1 MKHKTDKNHFDH
13 QRHFAHFLWASN
25 RGRQLY
31 DMSIVQDDKK
41 LGFQKKKP
49 SLKKNLKFEKKHPE
63 FWKHLSFF
71 LKKPWVL
78 KKSEFYKKT
87 HEFWKN
93 LSFKKCFKINFKK
106 KTWAL
111 TKEKM
116 IGLKIKPQTWNN
128 KFYHSNFPK

>member
-41 LGFQKKKP
+41 LGFQKKNRVW
-49 SLKKNLKFEKKHPE
+49 KKIWNLKKKHPE

-71 LKKPWVL
+71 WKKPWVL
-78 KKSEFYKKT
+78 KKSEFFKKT
-87 HEFWKN
+87 MSFEKIWVLKN
-93 LSFKKCFKINFKK
+93 V
-106 KTWAL
+106 
-111 TKEKM
+111 
-116 IGLKIKPQTWNN
+116 LK
-128 KFYHSNFPK
+128 

>member
-41 LGFQKKKP
+41 LGFQKKK
-49 SLKKNLKFEKKHPE
+49 KKFEKNLSFEKKHPE

-71 LKKPWVL
+71 KKNPEFW
-78 KKSEFYKKT
+78 KKSELKKT
-87 HEFWKN
+87 V
-93 LSFKKCFKINFKK
+93 SFE
-106 KTWAL
+106 KTGCVL
-111 TKEKM
+111 RNV
-116 IGLKIKPQTWNN
+116 LK
-128 KFYHSNFPK
+128 

>member
-41 LGFQKKKP
+41 LGFQKKTE
-49 SLKKNLKFEKKHPE
+49 FEKKSE
-63 FWKHLSFF
+63 FWKKTSEFF

-78 KKSEFYKKT
+78 KKSEFLKKNR
-87 HEFWKN
+87 EFWKN
-93 LSFKKCFKINFKK
+93 LSFKKCFKIKLKK

>member
-49 SLKKNLKFEKKHPE
+49 SLKKI
-63 FWKHLSFF
+63 
-71 LKKPWVL
+71 WVL
-78 KKSEFYKKT
+78 KKNTLSFENIWVFLKKNP
-87 HEFWKN
+87 ECWKN
-93 LSFKKCFKINFKK
+93 LTLK
-106 KTWAL
+106 KTVSF
-111 TKEKM
+111 EK
-116 IGLKIKPQTWNN
+116 IWVLKNVLK
-128 KFYHSNFPK
+128 

>member
-13 QRHFAHFLWASN
+13 QRHFAHFLWACN

-41 LGFQKKKP
+41 LGFQKKNRVWKKNL
-49 SLKKNLKFEKKHPE
+49 SFEKNTLSFENIWVFLKKNPE
-63 FWKHLSFF
+63 CWKNLSF
-71 LKKPWVL
+71 KKNR
-78 KKSEFYKKT
+78 
-87 HEFWKN
+87 EFWKN
-93 LSFKKCFKINFKK
+93 LSFKKCFKIKFKK